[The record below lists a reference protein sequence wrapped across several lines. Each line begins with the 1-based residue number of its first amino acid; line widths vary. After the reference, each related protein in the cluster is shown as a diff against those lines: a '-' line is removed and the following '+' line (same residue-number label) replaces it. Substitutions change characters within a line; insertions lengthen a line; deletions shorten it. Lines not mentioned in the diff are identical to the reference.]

1 VRYQGVRRSSNTF
14 RAGTF
19 LELLEPYILKDTL
32 RGLAPAVMQ
41 ALVEHYSE
49 KGWLQ
54 RVEQCILHMNI
65 ASLDFNQVMLVLNS
79 HFVMERNQ
87 ITSFLQY
94 GLALVSRTV
103 HSGYKCCVQILQAG
117 EASLGLSAL
126 ISMALMGC

>member
-1 VRYQGVRRSSNTF
+1 VTEEGPKRLSTAF
-14 RAGTF
+14 LAGTF

-65 ASLDFNQVMLVLNS
+65 ASLDFNQVK
-79 HFVMERNQ
+79 
-87 ITSFLQY
+87 
-94 GLALVSRTV
+94 LVSEFV
-103 HSGYKCCVQILQAG
+103 HSTQAD
-117 EASLGLSAL
+117 SK
-126 ISMALMGC
+126 